1 LANAFGR
8 LSTKPVG
15 DFIQAYRSSVSPE
28 IQASGKYTFKAF
40 LIQVANHPSA
50 EAVPIQ
56 FVHYDKLS
64 TEQRKQI
71 DQLAAIVKVKH
82 VPVFNLDLMKPGE
95 VVKKVQQGLGN
106 PKVKRG
112 GKEVPKFTS
121 DTHTRCW
128 KKYNVR
134 PAGGSPNPYAT
145 NPQYCVY
152 DKLNGNYGFTPGW
165 VEFLVAKLKD
175 DAEFSSLYA

>member
-1 LANAFGR
+1 
-8 LSTKPVG
+8 VE
-15 DFIQAYRSSVSPE
+15 FIQAYRSTVSPE
-28 IQASGKYTFKAF
+28 IQASGKYAFKAF

-50 EAVPIQ
+50 DSVPIQ

-64 TEQRKQI
+64 MDQRKQI

-82 VPVFNLDLMKPGE
+82 VPVFNLDLIKPGE

-106 PKVKRG
+106 PKIKRA
-112 GKEVPKFTS
+112 GKEVSKFTS

-128 KKYNVR
+128 KKYKVR
-134 PAGGSPNPYAT
+134 PRGGSANPQAT

-152 DKLNGNYGFTPGW
+152 DKLNGNYGYTPAW
-165 VEFLVAKLKD
+165 VEFLIEKLKND
-175 DAEFSSLYA
+175 SEFSALYD